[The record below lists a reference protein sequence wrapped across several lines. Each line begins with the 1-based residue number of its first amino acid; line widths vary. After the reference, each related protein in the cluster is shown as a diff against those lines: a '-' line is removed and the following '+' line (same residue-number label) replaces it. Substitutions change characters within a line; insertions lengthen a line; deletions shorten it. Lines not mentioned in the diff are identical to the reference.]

1 MEKMTDTTI
10 GIDISKDTLDVHRLP
25 SGEKDRFTN
34 DPSGHRAL
42 IDWMGEDVERV
53 VFEPTSRYHR
63 AMERCLAEAGL
74 PLVKIN
80 PLRARRFAESCG
92 QLAKTDA
99 CDAVMLARMGA
110 ALDLSPHPVAGK
122 DINALRELQVARTAL
137 VKDRTAAKNREKT
150 LTIALL
156 KRQATQR
163 LAQIERQL
171 KAIERA
177 IAEQIAQDADTM
189 RRRDILLSIPGIATA
204 TAHAILIEMPELGTL
219 GGKQIASLAGLAP
232 VIRESGKW
240 KGKARIKGGRASLR
254 QALYMPALVATRF
267 NPDLKAR
274 YDTLRKAGKP
284 AKLAITAVMRK
295 LLITA
300 NALIRDDRNWTENPA

>member
-1 MEKMTDTTI
+1 M
-10 GIDISKDTLDVHRLP
+10 
-25 SGEKDRFTN
+25 
-34 DPSGHRAL
+34 
-42 IDWMGEDVERV
+42 
-53 VFEPTSRYHR
+53 
-63 AMERCLAEAGL
+63 
-74 PLVKIN
+74 
-80 PLRARRFAESCG
+80 
-92 QLAKTDA
+92 
-99 CDAVMLARMGA
+99 
-110 ALDLSPHPVAGK
+110 
-122 DINALRELQVARTAL
+122 
-137 VKDRTAAKNREKT
+137 AKNREKT
-150 LTIALL
+150 LTITLL
-156 KRQATQR
+156 KQQATQR

-177 IAEQIAQDADTM
+177 IAERIEQDEDAV
-189 RRRDILLSIPGIATA
+189 RRRDILLGIPGIATA

-219 GGKQIASLAGLAP
+219 GAKQVASLAGLAP

-240 KGKARIKGGRASLR
+240 KGKARIGGGRASLR
-254 QALYMPALVATRF
+254 QALYPGSGPGQAMPALVATRF

>member
-1 MEKMTDTTI
+1 MTQHTI

-25 SGEKDRFTN
+25 SGENSRFTN
-34 DPSGHRAL
+34 DSDGHHAL
-42 IDWMGEDVERV
+42 LDWIGQGVERV

-80 PLRARRFAESCG
+80 PLRARRFAESYG

-99 CDAVMLARMGA
+99 RDAAMLARMGA
-110 ALDLSPHPVAGK
+110 ALDLRPRPVAGK
-122 DINALRELQVARTAL
+122 KLNDFRELHVARTAL
-137 VKDRTAAKNREKT
+137 VKDRTAAKNREQT

-163 LAQIERQL
+163 LAQIERQIN
-171 KAIERA
+171 AIERA
-177 IAEQIAQDADTM
+177 ITERIEQDEDAV
-189 RRRDILLSIPGIATA
+189 RRRDILVSIPGVATA
-204 TAHAILIEMPELGTL
+204 TAHAILIEMPELGTI
-219 GGKQIASLAGLAP
+219 GGKQVASLAGLAP
-232 VIRESGKW
+232 VVRESGKW

-267 NPDLKAR
+267 NSDLKAR
-274 YDTLRKAGKP
+274 YDALRKAGKP

>member
-1 MEKMTDTTI
+1 M
-10 GIDISKDTLDVHRLP
+10 
-25 SGEKDRFTN
+25 
-34 DPSGHRAL
+34 
-42 IDWMGEDVERV
+42 
-53 VFEPTSRYHR
+53 
-63 AMERCLAEAGL
+63 
-74 PLVKIN
+74 
-80 PLRARRFAESCG
+80 
-92 QLAKTDA
+92 
-99 CDAVMLARMGA
+99 
-110 ALDLSPHPVAGK
+110 
-122 DINALRELQVARTAL
+122 
-137 VKDRTAAKNREKT
+137 AKNREKT
-150 LTIALL
+150 LTITLL
-156 KRQATQR
+156 KQQATQR

-177 IAEQIAQDADTM
+177 IAERIEQDEDAV
-189 RRRDILLSIPGIATA
+189 RRRDILLGIPGIATA

-219 GGKQIASLAGLAP
+219 GAKQVASLAGLAP

-240 KGKARIKGGRASLR
+240 KGKARIGGGRASLR